1 MLKRAKGNPYLQGFG
16 LAGSPNSDR
25 EVSIYT
31 CNQYNTIQRYNKR
44 VLLVGQYAFAFRV
57 VLQFWIQRRA
67 PCDSADEVHADRPHS
82 ECSKRCMCPS
92 GDRVTIVTGGPGRW
106 RMVHLF
112 GRHVATL
119 HCCRIRS

>member
-44 VLLVGQYAFAFRV
+44 VLFMGHYAFAFRV
-57 VLQFWIQRRA
+57 VLSFWIQFGSREAR
-67 PCDSADEVHADRPHS
+67 HAIRQMRSMPIARTLS
-82 ECSKRCMCPS
+82 
-92 GDRVTIVTGGPGRW
+92 V
-106 RMVHLF
+106 LN
-112 GRHVATL
+112 VA
-119 HCCRIRS
+119 CVRQAIA